1 MNDSINYISTAG
13 TYTIQVAVSNVS
25 CADTSTS
32 INITVINF
40 TAQID
45 TVGSS
50 VNECGSVSLYSPSTG
65 AGMTYEWLNPTLTTG
80 VTNDTF
86 AITVSG
92 TYRVYVDS
100 GFGCTDTSTAI
111 AVNIIPSLKV
121 DVKVFL
127 EGPYVSGTNLMTT
140 GLLGTGD
147 LNAQYAF
154 GGAGGGYLPFLNMNV
169 GQPIPANAVD
179 VIQLELRTGGNPQ
192 NIEDTLYAWLIN
204 DGSIRDFATGLQ
216 NYAEECTTTPSGN
229 YHVAVKH
236 RNHLTIMSDTAILIN
251 DNPPTLNDFTT
262 TDSTIYGAITNV
274 MGIKGAADGNLM
286 MIGGN
291 AFSSWQEI
299 NADDLNLAT
308 QDNNGLVSGYI
319 LTDFEL
325 SGVVNGVDW
334 TKTSLNND
342 ELYFST
348 TPNP

>member
-1 MNDSINYISTAG
+1 M
-13 TYTIQVAVSNVS
+13 
-25 CADTSTS
+25 
-32 INITVINF
+32 INF

-65 AGMTYEWLNPTLTTG
+65 VGMTYEWLNPTLTTG

-127 EGPYVSGTNLMTT
+127 EGSYVDGTNLMTT

-154 GGAGGGYLPFLNMNV
+154 GGSGGGYLPFLNMNV

-204 DGSIRDFATGLQ
+204 DGSVRDFATGLQ

-236 RNHLTIMSDTAILIN
+236 RNHLTMMSNTAVPIDN
-251 DNPPTLNDFTT
+251 NPPATPYDFTL
-262 TDSTIYGAITNV
+262 SFNAIFGATV
-274 MGIKGAADGNLM
+274 GMGIKQSADANFL

-291 AFSSWQEI
+291 AFDTWQEI
-299 NADDLNLAT
+299 NADDLNLVT
-308 QDNNGLVSGYI
+308 QEAKGAMSSGYRLDDI
-319 LTDFEL
+319 DL
-325 SGVVNGVDW
+325 SGTTNMTDW